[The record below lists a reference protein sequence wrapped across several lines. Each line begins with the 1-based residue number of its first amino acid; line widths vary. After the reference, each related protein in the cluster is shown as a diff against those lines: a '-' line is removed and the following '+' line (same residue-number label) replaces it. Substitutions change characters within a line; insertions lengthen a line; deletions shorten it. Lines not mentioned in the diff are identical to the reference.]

1 MESIDG
7 ILAAKLLIVF
17 SLFWFGIYFLSC
29 MLYSLFLKLKKENK
43 NIKEKKDNF
52 SLKALILFTILG
64 FLSYTIFSVFDFK
77 LDKSEIVSEKNYDL
91 IKKEYQVSTSGY
103 IRKHYGK
110 IKSEEEFVFFLDDGT
125 NFKDLTIKNSE
136 LEKIQIPEGEKPYIL
151 VQEIE
156 NSYQPEGSL
165 RVKIFDLL
173 NFDKHNKRKI
183 TNYQLYISKQDFID
197 L

>member
-1 MESIDG
+1 M
-7 ILAAKLLIVF
+7 F
-17 SLFWFGIYFLSC
+17 R
-29 MLYSLFLKLKKENK
+29 
-43 NIKEKKDNF
+43 
-52 SLKALILFTILG
+52 ILG